1 MSDLTS
7 ALPLTCHL
15 VTADAVEVDI
25 PPTHYA
31 RSDDVHIAYQVFG
44 SGALDVVVV
53 PGFVSH
59 LEHLWQD
66 PVTARLR
73 SRLAS
78 FARVV
83 VFDKRGT
90 GMSDRVSGPD
100 QPLERRMDDVRAV
113 MDAAGVERA
122 ALWGISEGGPM
133 AVLFAAT
140 YPDRCQALVLYGSWV
155 RRVSSADWPWA
166 PSPEEHEE
174 LTRQFEDHWGEP
186 VGAEVMA
193 PSLAEHA
200 VFRERWAAY
209 PRASASPG
217 AVAALFRM
225 NRMIDVGGVLPAVR
239 VPVLVIHRANDR
251 LVPVENG
258 RYLAERLPDARYV
271 ELEGDDHV
279 LTMRDVDPVI
289 DDIQEFLTGAPP
301 TPEAERV
308 LVTVMFTDLVA
319 STARNA
325 ELGDR
330 GWRATLDQHDDIA
343 RHEVERHR
351 GVMIKCTGDGLLA
364 TFDGPARAIRCAQAM
379 QERVRGLG
387 LRMRAGLHTGE
398 IELRGQDLH
407 GLAVVI
413 GQRVSA
419 LAGPDEVL
427 VSSTVRDLVAGSGI
441 EFDDRGRHRLKGV
454 PEDWRIFAAVG

>member
-1 MSDLTS
+1 
-7 ALPLTCHL
+7 
-15 VTADAVEVDI
+15 
-25 PPTHYA
+25 
-31 RSDDVHIAYQVFG
+31 
-44 SGALDVVVV
+44 
-53 PGFVSH
+53 
-59 LEHLWQD
+59 
-66 PVTARLR
+66 
-73 SRLAS
+73 
-78 FARVV
+78 
-83 VFDKRGT
+83 
-90 GMSDRVSGPD
+90 
-100 QPLERRMDDVRAV
+100 
-113 MDAAGVERA
+113 
-122 ALWGISEGGPM
+122 
-133 AVLFAAT
+133 
-140 YPDRCQALVLYGSWV
+140 
-155 RRVSSADWPWA
+155 
-166 PSPEEHEE
+166 
-174 LTRQFEDHWGEP
+174 
-186 VGAEVMA
+186 
-193 PSLAEHA
+193 
-200 VFRERWAAY
+200 
-209 PRASASPG
+209 
-217 AVAALFRM
+217 
-225 NRMIDVGGVLPAVR
+225 MIDIRSVLPAVR
-239 VPVLVIHRANDR
+239 VPVMVIHRANDR

-279 LTMRDVDPVI
+279 LYLRDVDPVI
-289 DDIQEFLTGAPP
+289 DEIQEFLTGAPP

-308 LVTVMFTDLVA
+308 LVTVLFTDLVA

-351 GVMIKCTGDGLLA
+351 GVMIKSTGDGLLA

-454 PEDWRIFAAVG
+454 PEDWRIFAAVR

>member
-1 MSDLTS
+1 LTFG
-7 ALPLTCHL
+7 P
-15 VTADAVEVDI
+15 VRVDAVEMDI
-25 PPTHYA
+25 PVTRYA

-44 SGALDVVVV
+44 SGSLDVVVV

-59 LEHLWQD
+59 LELGWQD

-166 PSPEEHEE
+166 PSAEEHEQY
-174 LTRQFEDHWGEP
+174 TRQFEEHWGEP
-186 VGAEVMA
+186 VGAELMA
-193 PSLAEHA
+193 PSLADNP
-200 VFRERWAAY
+200 VFREAWAAY
-209 PRASASPG
+209 LRASASPG
-217 AVAALFRM
+217 AVGALFRM
-225 NRMIDVGGVLPAVR
+225 NRMIDIRGVLPAVR
-239 VPVLVIHRANDR
+239 VPVLVIHRAHDR

-258 RYLAERLPDARYV
+258 RYLAERLPDARYI
-271 ELEGDDHV
+271 ELEGDNHLV
-279 LTMRDVDPVI
+279 GTRDVDPMM
-289 DDIQEFLTGAPP
+289 DGIQEFLTGTPP

-308 LVTVMFTDLVA
+308 LVTVLFTDLVA

-330 GWRATLDQHDDIA
+330 DWRATLDQHDDIA
-343 RHEVERHR
+343 GHEVERHR
-351 GVMIKCTGDGLLA
+351 GVTIKSTGDGVLA

-379 QERVRGLG
+379 QERVKGLG

-398 IELRGQDLH
+398 VELRGEDLH

-413 GQRVSA
+413 GARISA

-441 EFDDRGRHRLKGV
+441 EFDDRGPHRLKGV
-454 PEDWRIFAAVG
+454 PEDWRIFAVTR